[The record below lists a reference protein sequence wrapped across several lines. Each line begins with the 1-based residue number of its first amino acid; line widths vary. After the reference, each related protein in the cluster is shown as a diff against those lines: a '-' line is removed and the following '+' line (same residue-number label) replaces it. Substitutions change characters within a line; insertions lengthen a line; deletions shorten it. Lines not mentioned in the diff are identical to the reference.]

1 MPSCVVKWCKNNSND
16 HSKSHGITFHIF
28 PHDPVRK
35 RRWMKAVQLERHDKE
50 WMPSNGSKICSIHF
64 KDDDFYLSKKGFQM
78 LKKDAVPI
86 CTIHLPPNIATTYCH
101 TNIINANVFDCNID
115 RKP

>member
-1 MPSCVVKWCKNNSND
+1 MCFSFR
-16 HSKSHGITFHIF
+16 KSIGDDDDDDIIKMESFSFRF

-86 CTIHLPPNIATTYCH
+86 CTVSIEMIG
-101 TNIINANVFDCNID
+101 
-115 RKP
+115 